1 MIFLFF
7 VSMFRP
13 NMIPLVAWNYWH
25 TFRTLWLPHQK
36 TPSSTRMNANAVI
49 LLKARLCYSA
59 SIHLW
64 YRALFT
70 IYRCDWHMN
79 VICWDVQIPRQI
91 GTVCGRGSKDYQLSY
106 RSSTWKTQPWWGTKN
121 QDGITTLLRGENRDF
136 KWIQTSQ
143 KRSWW
148 VVVPGLPT

>member
-49 LLKARLCYSA
+49 LLIARLCHSA
-59 SIHLW
+59 LIHLW

-91 GTVCGRGSKDYQLSY
+91 GMVCECGSKDYQLSY

-121 QDGITTLLRGENRDF
+121 QDGITTLSCGEIEISNGFRLLRNDRDE
-136 KWIQTSQ
+136 S
-143 KRSWW
+143 
-148 VVVPGLPT
+148 